1 MLYWGCDGTPF
12 FIMKKYIATILPL
25 FLVACGAPSTGPDNS
40 EIISKAEEACLTT
53 FPGEVMGSVDTKE
66 FGITFVDTGD
76 LTYGECEWDAK
87 TGEIIK
93 TISSDQIDE
102 KL

>member
-1 MLYWGCDGTPF
+1 MGGLRSPF

-25 FLVACGAPSTGPDNS
+25 FLVACGAPTKSDNS

-66 FGITFVDTGD
+66 FGITFVDTGE
-76 LTYGECEWDAK
+76 LSYGECEWDAK
-87 TGEIIK
+87 TGEITE
-93 TISSDQIDE
+93 TISSENIDGE
-102 KL
+102 L

>member
-1 MLYWGCDGTPF
+1 
-12 FIMKKYIATILPL
+12 MKKYIATILPL

-66 FGITFVDTGD
+66 FGITFVDTGEM
-76 LTYGECEWDAK
+76 TYGECEWDAK
-87 TGEIIK
+87 TGEITE
-93 TISSDQIDE
+93 TISSENIDKE
-102 KL
+102 L

>member
-1 MLYWGCDGTPF
+1 
-12 FIMKKYIATILPL
+12 MKKYIAIILPL
-25 FLVACGAPSTGPDNS
+25 FLVACGAPTKSDNS
-40 EIISKAEEACLTT
+40 EIISKAEEACLMT
-53 FPGEVMGSVDTKE
+53 FTGEVMGSVDTKE

-87 TGEIIK
+87 TGEITK
-93 TISSDQIDE
+93 TITSNQIDD

>member
-40 EIISKAEEACLTT
+40 EIISKAEEECLTT

>member
-12 FIMKKYIATILPL
+12 FIVKKYIATILPL
-25 FLVACGAPSTGPDNS
+25 FLVACGAPSSGPDNS

-66 FGITFVDTGD
+66 IGITFVDTGEM
-76 LTYGECEWDAK
+76 TYGECEWDAK

-93 TISSDQIDE
+93 TISSDQID
-102 KL
+102 KQL